1 MGMSDADVGYMSS
14 YDTSYNSV
22 DDTFADVHNLDHCIK
37 YLNQSLVTFGF
48 PSGLNLYS
56 SEPSSIVRTCNC
68 IYAMIQQRQRDIE
81 YRETANETRQRLMSD
96 MSRLEAKV
104 ERLTDQL
111 ASKEREL
118 QAITSKEQKAAAAA
132 RAQIEKLQHEKDEF
146 QRMVISTQ
154 QVKVQQMHELK
165 KKEKE
170 YIKLQE
176 RLNQVMMEKK
186 KESKTG
192 IEIMNLLQKEGRQRG
207 TWNTKKADGDF
218 YKMIVDAYEAK
229 KQELVAENSDLRAL
243 LRSMQGDM
251 RDFLNTPSGLMRPGT
266 GASSHELEPPPTP
279 LGGRTD
285 LFDLPFHMARDQI
298 EQSLR
303 AKMSTIKE
311 RMMQLQESQSGPNAG
326 RETTEREQALEAQLV
341 EARSII
347 SEQASLMNKHMS
359 EDDDNRKLNSGQVDT
374 ENRASATQDSQR
386 VLKVKTFQQ
395 PNLSKTNSGDHG
407 SNRVASN
414 EPSSAGE
421 DYYFQRKSIANGA
434 LRPHRVPLVPTG
446 FQ

>member
-1 MGMSDADVGYMSS
+1 
-14 YDTSYNSV
+14 
-22 DDTFADVHNLDHCIK
+22 
-37 YLNQSLVTFGF
+37 
-48 PSGLNLYS
+48 
-56 SEPSSIVRTCNC
+56 
-68 IYAMIQQRQRDIE
+68 
-81 YRETANETRQRLMSD
+81 
-96 MSRLEAKV
+96 
-104 ERLTDQL
+104 
-111 ASKEREL
+111 
-118 QAITSKEQKAAAAA
+118 
-132 RAQIEKLQHEKDEF
+132 
-146 QRMVISTQ
+146 
-154 QVKVQQMHELK
+154 MHELK

-218 YKMIVDAYEAK
+218 YKMIVDAYETK

-251 RDFLNTPSGLMRPGT
+251 RDFLNTPSGLLRPGT

-285 LFDLPFHMARDQI
+285 VFDLPFHMARDQI
-298 EQSLR
+298 EHSLR

-311 RMMQLQESQSGPNAG
+311 RMMQLQESQNGLNAG
-326 RETTEREQALEAQLV
+326 RDTTEREQALEAQLV

-359 EDDDNRKLNSGQVDT
+359 EDDDSRKVIAEKMDS
-374 ENRASATQDSQR
+374 ENRASATQHEAQR
-386 VLKVKTFQQ
+386 LSKVKTFQQ
-395 PNLSKTNSGDHG
+395 SNLSKNNSGDYG
-407 SNRVASN
+407 NSKVTSN
-414 EPSSAGE
+414 EPSSAEE
-421 DYYFQRKSIANGA
+421 DFFFQRKKISNDGLGS

>member
-1 MGMSDADVGYMSS
+1 MGMSDVDVGYMSS
-14 YDTSYNSV
+14 YDTSYNSG

-192 IEIMNLLQKEGRQRG
+192 IEIMNFG
-207 TWNTKKADGDF
+207 
-218 YKMIVDAYEAK
+218 
-229 KQELVAENSDLRAL
+229 
-243 LRSMQGDM
+243 MQPM
-251 RDFLNTPSGLMRPGT
+251 WREIPRIMMLFTT
-266 GASSHELEPPPTP
+266 GHSFFRKVQT
-279 LGGRTD
+279 
-285 LFDLPFHMARDQI
+285 
-298 EQSLR
+298 
-303 AKMSTIKE
+303 
-311 RMMQLQESQSGPNAG
+311 MQ
-326 RETTEREQALEAQLV
+326 
-341 EARSII
+341 
-347 SEQASLMNKHMS
+347 
-359 EDDDNRKLNSGQVDT
+359 DRK
-374 ENRASATQDSQR
+374 
-386 VLKVKTFQQ
+386 
-395 PNLSKTNSGDHG
+395 
-407 SNRVASN
+407 
-414 EPSSAGE
+414 
-421 DYYFQRKSIANGA
+421 
-434 LRPHRVPLVPTG
+434 
-446 FQ
+446 

>member
-1 MGMSDADVGYMSS
+1 MGISDGDAGYMGS
-14 YDTSYNSV
+14 YDTSYTSG
-22 DDTFADVHNLDHCIK
+22 DDTFADIHNLDHCIK

-56 SEPSSIVRTCNC
+56 SEPASIVRTCNC

-118 QAITSKEQKAAAAA
+118 QAITSKEQKAAAAN
-132 RAQIEKLQHEKDEF
+132 RAQIERLQHEKDEF

-154 QVKVQQMHELK
+154 QVKTQQMHELK

-176 RLNQVMMEKK
+176 RLNQVLMEKK

-266 GASSHELEPPPTP
+266 AASSHDLEPPPTP

-285 LFDLPFHMARDQI
+285 VFDLPFHMARDQI

-311 RMMQLQESQSGPNAG
+311 RMMQLQESQKGLGTG
-326 RETTEREQALEAQLV
+326 RETSEREQALEAQLV

-347 SEQASLMNKHMS
+347 SEQASLMNKHMPE
-359 EDDDNRKLNSGQVDT
+359 EDDSRHVIVEQMDA
-374 ENRASATQDSQR
+374 ENRANIVQGEEQR
-386 VLKVKTFQQ
+386 LPKVKTFEQ
-395 PNLSKTNSGDHG
+395 PNVVK
-407 SNRVASN
+407 V
-414 EPSSAGE
+414 
-421 DYYFQRKSIANGA
+421 
-434 LRPHRVPLVPTG
+434 LVFSVG
-446 FQ
+446 